1 MKSGINNYLSDI
13 IERMCDTSDQAPTV
27 PGYNSSNTV
36 SWNALREAE
45 KLENKDL
52 ISDLIKFLD
61 TEKNKNKRDKAYF
74 ILGCLA
80 KNTNEHSALNYL
92 INRVSK
98 ETDKYIVASMLDRI
112 ANIKKPLGTDLQPLI
127 NAIKSDK
134 WLIRHSAIQSLN
146 NTTDAVAEESLIEI
160 LDNSEDPFDLT
171 YANATL
177 NRIGTPKAIPILEKH
192 LKSRKRDVRE
202 SAKFAIEEIKKRY
215 PSL

>member
-74 ILGCLA
+74 ILGRLA

-92 INRVSK
+92 VSRVSK
-98 ETDKYIVASMLDRI
+98 ETDKYIVVQCLTELRI
-112 ANIKKPLGTDLQPLI
+112 
-127 NAIKSDK
+127 
-134 WLIRHSAIQSLN
+134 
-146 NTTDAVAEESLIEI
+146 
-160 LDNSEDPFDLT
+160 
-171 YANATL
+171 
-177 NRIGTPKAIPILEKH
+177 
-192 LKSRKRDVRE
+192 LKSPWVQ
-202 SAKFAIEEIKKRY
+202 ICN
-215 PSL
+215 P